1 MSNNAEERQG
11 DNKKL
16 YTPFQED
23 NSQTYESSIWQ
34 SILILVMLTIFLI
47 MLVVLLEKCFGDSLT
62 SLLDTKFCIFKF
74 RYILYFIFFVIASFY
89 GYSYYKMSNKDK
101 SSCTIS
107 WLVGLSLLFILII
120 VIGLFGKIT
129 GNNLLKI
136 EVLNLPIVAIELTRI
151 NSQGVLYILSL
162 FIALL
167 SGSVVYQKGKEN
179 RQKQQDMTGKIEKL
193 DNVLKQI
200 YGEGKS
206 NG

>member
-1 MSNNAEERQG
+1 MSNNAEKRQG

-16 YTPFQED
+16 YNPFQED
-23 NSQTYESSIWQ
+23 NSQTYESSTWQ

-47 MLVVLLEKCFGDSLT
+47 MLVVLLEKCFGASLT
-62 SLLDTKFCIFKF
+62 NLLETKFYEFKF
-74 RYILYFIFFVIASFY
+74 RYILYLICLVIASF
-89 GYSYYKMSNKDK
+89 YSYYKMSNKDK

-120 VIGLFGKIT
+120 VIGLFEKIT
-129 GNNLLKI
+129 GNKSLKI
-136 EVLNLPIVAIELTRI
+136 EVLNIPLFTIESIGT

-162 FIALL
+162 FIGLL
-167 SGSVVYQKGKEN
+167 SGSIVYQKGKEN
-179 RQKQQDMTGKIEKL
+179 KQKQQDMTDKIEKL